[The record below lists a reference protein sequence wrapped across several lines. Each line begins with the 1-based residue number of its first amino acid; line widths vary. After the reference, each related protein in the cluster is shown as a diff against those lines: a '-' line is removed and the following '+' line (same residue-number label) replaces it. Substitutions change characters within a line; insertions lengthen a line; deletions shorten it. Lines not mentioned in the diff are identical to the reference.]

1 MLVNKLFVFVS
12 LLIVICCRSQTNKLS
27 TTEMNSQYDEIEA
40 KDFKFKEIDQIKRL
54 YAFYNSKNYKPG
66 ILRGLV
72 AFQRHFLTKGDYD
85 ASLDYGNKAEI
96 MAKHLNNAKM
106 LSIIYMQKGNIY
118 IRLGMSRQGKK
129 NLDLAS
135 KYCEKIVD
143 KSDRGIIFSYIYA
156 TDAGLYE
163 GRKKYDSVI
172 YYHKK
177 ALQIIE
183 NIPVGNL
190 NQVQKTKY
198 YYLLIINTMN
208 MGNSYTYFF
217 PPPQLEKAEPYF
229 EKTLSYSKS
238 APQYFEPMAMDA
250 YYSVAYF
257 YYKKKDYSK
266 SIEFSEKLLEIEK
279 KEKDPEQR
287 LSTYEILKDSYGA
300 LNDFPQ
306 QNKYLRLYSSLS
318 DSLSQIQNNTIVLYS
333 ERKKNDSMG
342 RISDLK
348 KYLSLCIV
356 ISGLIIVITGMGL
369 YGRNRMLKEKYLALI
384 DKLDRN
390 YETNS
395 KPVVVN
401 VEERENPKINISS
414 DKERDL
420 LKKIEAFETSQKF
433 LRKNLTL
440 SYMSDLFNTNPRYL
454 SQIIH
459 NHKGQNFN
467 NYINRLRINYISDRL
482 YNVII
487 YREYKV
493 SYLAEECGYASPQVF
508 INAFRK
514 ETGMTPSYFIK
525 ELKKQAIVL

>member
-1 MLVNKLFVFVS
+1 
-12 LLIVICCRSQTNKLS
+12 
-27 TTEMNSQYDEIEA
+27 
-40 KDFKFKEIDQIKRL
+40 
-54 YAFYNSKNYKPG
+54 
-66 ILRGLV
+66 
-72 AFQRHFLTKGDYD
+72 
-85 ASLDYGNKAEI
+85 
-96 MAKHLNNAKM
+96 
-106 LSIIYMQKGNIY
+106 
-118 IRLGMSRQGKK
+118 
-129 NLDLAS
+129 
-135 KYCEKIVD
+135 
-143 KSDRGIIFSYIYA
+143 
-156 TDAGLYE
+156 
-163 GRKKYDSVI
+163 
-172 YYHKK
+172 
-177 ALQIIE
+177 
-183 NIPVGNL
+183 
-190 NQVQKTKY
+190 
-198 YYLLIINTMN
+198 
-208 MGNSYTYFF
+208 
-217 PPPQLEKAEPYF
+217 
-229 EKTLSYSKS
+229 
-238 APQYFEPMAMDA
+238 
-250 YYSVAYF
+250 
-257 YYKKKDYSK
+257 
-266 SIEFSEKLLEIEK
+266 
-279 KEKDPEQR
+279 
-287 LSTYEILKDSYGA
+287 
-300 LNDFPQ
+300 
-306 QNKYLRLYSSLS
+306 
-318 DSLSQIQNNTIVLYS
+318 
-333 ERKKNDSMG
+333 
-342 RISDLK
+342 
-348 KYLSLCIV
+348 
-356 ISGLIIVITGMGL
+356 MGL

-459 NHKGQNFN
+459 DHKGQNFN

>member
-1 MLVNKLFVFVS
+1 
-12 LLIVICCRSQTNKLS
+12 
-27 TTEMNSQYDEIEA
+27 
-40 KDFKFKEIDQIKRL
+40 
-54 YAFYNSKNYKPG
+54 
-66 ILRGLV
+66 
-72 AFQRHFLTKGDYD
+72 
-85 ASLDYGNKAEI
+85 
-96 MAKHLNNAKM
+96 
-106 LSIIYMQKGNIY
+106 
-118 IRLGMSRQGKK
+118 
-129 NLDLAS
+129 
-135 KYCEKIVD
+135 
-143 KSDRGIIFSYIYA
+143 
-156 TDAGLYE
+156 
-163 GRKKYDSVI
+163 
-172 YYHKK
+172 
-177 ALQIIE
+177 
-183 NIPVGNL
+183 
-190 NQVQKTKY
+190 
-198 YYLLIINTMN
+198 
-208 MGNSYTYFF
+208 
-217 PPPQLEKAEPYF
+217 
-229 EKTLSYSKS
+229 
-238 APQYFEPMAMDA
+238 
-250 YYSVAYF
+250 
-257 YYKKKDYSK
+257 
-266 SIEFSEKLLEIEK
+266 
-279 KEKDPEQR
+279 
-287 LSTYEILKDSYGA
+287 
-300 LNDFPQ
+300 
-306 QNKYLRLYSSLS
+306 
-318 DSLSQIQNNTIVLYS
+318 
-333 ERKKNDSMG
+333 MG

-459 NHKGQNFN
+459 DHKGQNFN